1 MNGAVDLQQLDEQQ
15 LRVLAAQLQ
24 RQIQTV
30 SLEND
35 KLKHEMAILKR
46 HKYARTSEVSEPTS
60 AQPPRRDHPRR
71 HRRHRRATG
80 ETRATASS

>member
-35 KLKHEMAILKR
+35 KL
-46 HKYARTSEVSEPTS
+46 
-60 AQPPRRDHPRR
+60 
-71 HRRHRRATG
+71 
-80 ETRATASS
+80 